1 MLMQTNSY
9 IVPKERRDEH
19 TRLVQRFRQ
28 TLMRLGC
35 DHFETYEQV
44 GVRWS
49 DEQGNGRFVQIMR
62 FRDRKHQQAVE
73 AAERS
78 DPTAQALI
86 REFCELVNLPYQ
98 QQQGLFA
105 VGFYKSILQPVVRT
119 KPAAGPGQGD
129 GGGDPPT
136 GGEIEVA
143 SANNAQA
150 TLPRRVGFFPPPPS
164 VPATSPAGSP
174 PVGSSAGS
182 SSGPNAGSGAAP
194 QGQSLAE
201 PNALDGGQS
210 RAGTGAGPA
219 GGSTD
224 ASSQIG
230 PIDVAEQ
237 IDPLAD
243 GPTALTWL
251 GEEAQGNGQG
261 GEELTQELE
270 RNSGNGVA
278 VPHAEGTRPGHWVVS
293 GEREV
298 PIEPADDALI
308 GDEEK
313 PAKAARRRKS
323 R

>member
-105 VGFYKSILQPVVRT
+105 VGFYKSILPPAVRT
-119 KPAAGPGQGD
+119 KPASGQGTED
-129 GGGDPPT
+129 ADNPGSD
-136 GGEIEVA
+136 
-143 SANNAQA
+143 NAGA
-150 TLPRRVGFFPPPPS
+150 TLPRRVGFVPPPAMSPVPPS
-164 VPATSPAGSP
+164 ASPGPISSPSLKQPLAELPSESDELGQIQSNAGPAAMVEERADRPADQPEPIEVAGDEIGDGGASLTWLAEPQVNGHAADELADDLGNGSPAG
-174 PVGSSAGS
+174 
-182 SSGPNAGSGAAP
+182 
-194 QGQSLAE
+194 
-201 PNALDGGQS
+201 
-210 RAGTGAGPA
+210 RA
-219 GGSTD
+219 
-224 ASSQIG
+224 
-230 PIDVAEQ
+230 DV
-237 IDPLAD
+237 
-243 GPTALTWL
+243 
-251 GEEAQGNGQG
+251 
-261 GEELTQELE
+261 
-270 RNSGNGVA
+270 
-278 VPHAEGTRPGHWVVS
+278 TRPGHWVVS
-293 GEREV
+293 GERES
-298 PIEPADDALI
+298 PPEPADDALI
-308 GDEEK
+308 ADEVEPIK
-313 PAKAARRRKS
+313 PVAAGKRAKRRPTS
-323 R
+323 P

>member
-62 FRDRKHQQAVE
+62 FRDRKHQQTVE
-73 AAERS
+73 AAERN

-105 VGFYKSILQPVVRT
+105 VGFYKSVLPPAMRT
-119 KPAAGPGQGD
+119 KPGGGSGQGAAGAEDPSASVGD
-129 GGGDPPT
+129 QET
-136 GGEIEVA
+136 A
-143 SANNAQA
+143 SVETAQA
-150 TLPRRVGFFPPPPS
+150 TLPRRVGFFPPPQPS
-164 VPATSPAGSP
+164 VPPSAGSTPAGSAP
-174 PVGSSAGS
+174 SGSAPAGS
-182 SSGPNAGSGAAP
+182 APSGSIGPGPISP
-194 QGQSLAE
+194 
-201 PNALDGGQS
+201 
-210 RAGTGAGPA
+210 TGAQAQARPPSDSDALSAAQGDPSSTAAEA
-219 GGSTD
+219 GVDLAT
-224 ASSQIG
+224 QIE
-230 PIDVAEQ
+230 PIDVAEPV
-237 IDPLAD
+237 DPSAD
-243 GPTALTWL
+243 GPTSLTWL
-251 GEEAQGNGQG
+251 SGEPQVNGQ
-261 GEELTQELE
+261 E
-270 RNSGNGVA
+270 GNGVA
-278 VPHAEGTRPGHWVVS
+278 APVAEATLPGHWVVS

-298 PIEPADDALI
+298 PVEPADDALI
-308 GDEEK
+308 GDESK
-313 PAKAARRRKS
+313 PAKAARRRKG